1 MKITILWSS
10 LAGYSVAFFRE
21 LAQNQNCRIQLVFQ
35 PIQKGAPYEDF
46 DLSFCDFAV
55 EDSPF
60 VRKSLEKH
68 VDNFKPDC
76 VLMSSWCFAHF
87 MRLCKKLRG
96 NNVFVISAMDNQ
108 WCGSLKQR
116 LGVIAS
122 KFFLKP
128 SINTFFVTGD
138 RQAIFARKLG
148 YEDVLYGFAA
158 AEVEKFLADR
168 SDKDWP
174 RSFLF
179 VGRLIPIK
187 GIEMLIRAYS
197 NYRNSS
203 SRPWD
208 LKIAGTGPLKDLVD
222 GVPGVKY
229 FGFIQPNEMPSL
241 MKNSGCLVFPSLFEP
256 WGVVIHEA
264 CAAGLP
270 VIATYI
276 CGATTNYLRDGLNGY
291 IVPPHEE
298 YITKAMKRISELR
311 YLDLHKMSKASYQLS
326 MIWTP
331 RTLAEYFHT
340 SIKERV
346 QK

>member
-1 MKITILWSS
+1 
-10 LAGYSVAFFRE
+10 V
-21 LAQNQNCRIQLVFQ
+21 
-35 PIQKGAPYEDF
+35 QKEAPYEDF
-46 DLSFCDFAV
+46 NLSFCDFAM

-60 VRKSLEKH
+60 VRKNLEKL
-68 VDNFKPDC
+68 VYDFKPDC
-76 VLMSSWCFAHF
+76 VLMSSWCFPHF

-108 WCGSLKQR
+108 WHGSFKQR
-116 LGVIAS
+116 LGAITS

-128 SINTFFVTGD
+128 SINTFVVTGD

-148 YEDVLYGFAA
+148 YENVLYGFEA

-168 SDKDWP
+168 SDKVWQ

-187 GIEMLIRAYS
+187 GLEILIRAYS

-208 LKIAGTGPLKDLVD
+208 LKIAGTGPLRDLVD
-222 GVPGVKY
+222 GVPGIKY
-229 FGFIQPNEMPSL
+229 LGFIQPNDMPL
-241 MKNSGCLVFPSLFEP
+241 IMKRSGCLVLPSLFEN

-270 VIATYI
+270 VIATHI
-276 CGATTNYLRDGLNGY
+276 CGATTYYLRDGVNGY
-291 IVPPHEE
+291 IVPPNEE
-298 YITKAMKRISELR
+298 DITKAMKRISGLSFA
-311 YLDLHKMSKASYQLS
+311 DLYKMSLASHHLS
-326 MIWTP
+326 KIWTP
-331 RTLAEYFHT
+331 RTLAEYFCM
-340 SIKERV
+340 SIKQRIP
-346 QK
+346 K